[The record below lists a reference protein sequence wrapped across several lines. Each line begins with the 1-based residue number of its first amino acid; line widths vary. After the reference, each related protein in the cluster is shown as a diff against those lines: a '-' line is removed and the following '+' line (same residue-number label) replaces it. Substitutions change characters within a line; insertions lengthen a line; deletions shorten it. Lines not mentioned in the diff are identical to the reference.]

1 MHHMLLGGHWTS
13 GFSGQLGSRISA
25 LFAQWAQGE
34 RLCTRLYI
42 VEVYILHNIYIW
54 YACMYVTIYIY
65 VCINRFH
72 SRKFE
77 PLVVGCGHL
86 ICFHIFAMPA
96 FNAML
101 SPLKQASVD
110 WGRNTAA
117 IVEKGSLTDPL
128 FLEHVGHLGN
138 RPSSTRDVRGC
149 KKHLK
154 VTNQSY
160 YANLSG

>member
-1 MHHMLLGGHWTS
+1 MYVSIDFTPGNLNRSYLG
-13 GFSGQLGSRISA
+13 
-25 LFAQWAQGE
+25 
-34 RLCTRLYI
+34 
-42 VEVYILHNIYIW
+42 VDIW
-54 YACMYVTIYIY
+54 YV
-65 VCINRFH
+65 
-72 SRKFE
+72 S
-77 PLVVGCGHL
+77 
-86 ICFHIFAMPA
+86 
-96 FNAML
+96 
-101 SPLKQASVD
+101 LKQASVD

-117 IVEKGSLTDPL
+117 IVEKSSLTDPL